1 MNNNSNNYARIL
13 VCDDEAHIRE
23 IIARKLNS
31 AGFNVQEARNGQEA
45 LALLDPGPQPGFRP
59 DLVITDLQMPMI
71 TGLELC
77 QVLRKRA
84 DTAHV
89 PALMLTARGYILSP
103 EDLAQTNIRQ
113 VISKPFGVRQLLER
127 VVAILSEKSSALVP
141 PSLGGPGN
149 GEAGGATSQG
159 TLAA

>member
-1 MNNNSNNYARIL
+1 MNSNANNNFARIL

-23 IIARKLNS
+23 IITRKLVM
-31 AGFNVQEARNGQEA
+31 AGFNVAEARNGQEA

-77 QVLRKRA
+77 QVLRRRS

-103 EDLAQTNIRQ
+103 DDLVQTNIRQ
-113 VISKPFGVRQLLER
+113 VISKPFGVRQLLDR
-127 VVAILSEKSSALVP
+127 VVAILHEKSSALVP
-141 PSLGGPGN
+141 PGLGG
-149 GEAGGATSQG
+149 AAHG